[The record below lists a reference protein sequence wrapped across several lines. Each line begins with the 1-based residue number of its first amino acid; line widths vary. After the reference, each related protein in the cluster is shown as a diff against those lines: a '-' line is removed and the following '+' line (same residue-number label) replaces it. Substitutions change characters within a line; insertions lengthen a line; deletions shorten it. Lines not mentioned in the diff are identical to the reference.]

1 MRGEYESKSRV
12 LRDCPGRQDS
22 SSGASIL
29 LARALT
35 SLVPPLVLSSNQLS
49 SGLTGRFRLR
59 RAPLK
64 SRAAANRRIGWRWSR
79 FGGEP
84 TWAGTGDSGRRRS
97 RRRWPISASSTS
109 GRHDLSGRQDPSR
122 SARASLSRTRQPIR
136 TPSSPRKCSAS
147 PERSGAGARS
157 RRPARSWLPN

>member
-1 MRGEYESKSRV
+1 MSGEHESKSRV

-35 SLVPPLVLSSNQLS
+35 SLVPPLVLSSNQLQRTHWS
-49 SGLTGRFRLR
+49 FSFTACSAEKLR
-59 RAPLK
+59 GGESEDRMALV
-64 SRAAANRRIGWRWSR
+64 A
-79 FGGEP
+79 FLCGEP
-84 TWAGTGDSGRRRS
+84 TWAGTGNSGRRPA
-97 RRRWPISASSTS
+97 RRKWPISASSTS
-109 GRHDLSGRQDPSR
+109 GRHDLSGRRDPSR